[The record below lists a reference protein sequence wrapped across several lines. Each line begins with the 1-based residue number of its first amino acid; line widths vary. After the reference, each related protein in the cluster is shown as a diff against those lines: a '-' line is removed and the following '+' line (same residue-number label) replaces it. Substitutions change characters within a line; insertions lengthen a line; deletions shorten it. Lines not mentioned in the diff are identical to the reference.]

1 MNREQNA
8 NNMRQEAAQ
17 KEPMRPRTRNLLT
30 LLALAIAALT
40 VWVIVSQNRAFSW
53 HDFMKML
60 RGAKPGWLA
69 AAAGCM
75 FLYIFSEAAA
85 VATACRPFGPR
96 IRMGR
101 GLAYAAS
108 DIYFSAIT
116 PSATGGQPACA
127 FFMMR
132 DGISGMASTAA
143 LLANLAMYTLAIVVI
158 GILILVCFPG
168 VFLAFDLPMRLMV
181 AIGLLIQIA
190 LTAFYVLLIKNQRL
204 LERICFGV
212 LRLLTALHL
221 LRHAER
227 KRQKLQRRM
236 DEYGQC
242 VLALQG
248 ERRMFLRVFLLNLA
262 QRTAHIAV
270 TACTAL
276 AAGAPPAAAL
286 RLWAI
291 QGYAVLGSN
300 FIPIPG
306 AMGVAD
312 YLMLRGFQVV
322 LTAQAAASLELLSRS
337 ISFYICIVFCG
348 ILTFADYLLHKSP
361 AAESRHAL

>member
-143 LLANLAMYTLAIVVI
+143 
-158 GILILVCFPG
+158 
-168 VFLAFDLPMRLMV
+168 
-181 AIGLLIQIA
+181 
-190 LTAFYVLLIKNQRL
+190 
-204 LERICFGV
+204 
-212 LRLLTALHL
+212 
-221 LRHAER
+221 
-227 KRQKLQRRM
+227 
-236 DEYGQC
+236 
-242 VLALQG
+242 
-248 ERRMFLRVFLLNLA
+248 
-262 QRTAHIAV
+262 RT
-270 TACTAL
+270 
-276 AAGAPPAAAL
+276 
-286 RLWAI
+286 
-291 QGYAVLGSN
+291 
-300 FIPIPG
+300 
-306 AMGVAD
+306 
-312 YLMLRGFQVV
+312 
-322 LTAQAAASLELLSRS
+322 E
-337 ISFYICIVFCG
+337 
-348 ILTFADYLLHKSP
+348 
-361 AAESRHAL
+361 

>member
-1 MNREQNA
+1 
-8 NNMRQEAAQ
+8 MRQEAAQ

-158 GILILVCFPG
+158 GILVLVCFPG

-190 LTAFYVLLIKNQRL
+190 LTGFYVLLIKNQRL
-204 LERICFGV
+204 LERICG
-212 LRLLTALHL
+212 LSA
-221 LRHAER
+221 A
-227 KRQKLQRRM
+227 QKPGSGKPPRAVS
-236 DEYGQC
+236 G
-242 VLALQG
+242 G
-248 ERRMFLRVFLLNLA
+248 KGFLWLVSM
-262 QRTAHIAV
+262 I
-270 TACTAL
+270 
-276 AAGAPPAAAL
+276 
-286 RLWAI
+286 I
-291 QGYAVLGSN
+291 
-300 FIPIPG
+300 
-306 AMGVAD
+306 
-312 YLMLRGFQVV
+312 
-322 LTAQAAASLELLSRS
+322 RS
-337 ISFYICIVFCG
+337 F
-348 ILTFADYLLHKSP
+348 
-361 AAESRHAL
+361 